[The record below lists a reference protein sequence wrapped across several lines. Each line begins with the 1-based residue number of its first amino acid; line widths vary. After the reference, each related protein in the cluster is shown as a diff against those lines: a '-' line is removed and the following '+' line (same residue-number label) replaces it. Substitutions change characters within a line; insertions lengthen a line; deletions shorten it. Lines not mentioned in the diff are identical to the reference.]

1 MDEVDLI
8 FEEEVIKEIVKFVLE
23 RKMGVRG
30 LRVIIED
37 FCLDIMFDL
46 FKFKG
51 LEVCIIKDCVL
62 K

>member
-8 FEEEVIKEIVKFVLE
+8 FEEEVIKEIVRFVLE
-23 RKMGVRG
+23 WKIGVRG